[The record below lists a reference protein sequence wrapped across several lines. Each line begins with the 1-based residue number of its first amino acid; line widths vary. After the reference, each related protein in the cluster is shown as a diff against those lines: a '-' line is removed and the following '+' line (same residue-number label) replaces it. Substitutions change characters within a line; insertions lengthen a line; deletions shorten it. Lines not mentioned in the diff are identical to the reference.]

1 MAVSKLSIL
10 CLAVYGLNPFIFES
24 VFGLISLLLICF
36 ERKLRRKISSLFFSA
51 TMLGLLVHHSLC
63 ALQESVPVF
72 VTYAATIIPVVFG
85 YGWIMMLL
93 RRSKKQKLHIAR
105 KCSSDYEPWTPI
117 DPWIIQA

>member
-72 VTYAATIIPVVFG
+72 VTY
-85 YGWIMMLL
+85 GWIMMLL